1 MAFGRSFQLCDFHAE
16 LTGGAMKKLVMGAS
30 ILLLA
35 SATGVADAK
44 GCVSGAAVGGVAGH
58 VAGRHAVLGAAAG
71 CAINHHRNKV
81 KDAKAAATTSQQQ
94 SSAAPTASV
103 QPQPK

>member
-1 MAFGRSFQLCDFHAE
+1 
-16 LTGGAMKKLVMGAS
+16 MKKFLIAAS
-30 ILLLA
+30 VLIM
-35 SATGVADAK
+35 ATSSGVASAK

-58 VAGRHAVLGAAAG
+58 VAGHHAVLGAAAG

-81 KDAKAAATTSQQQ
+81 KDEKAAAATNQPTTATAP
-94 SSAAPTASV
+94 AATV